1 MDCIDINMEH
11 FKENSIVIREME
23 VGDLEE
29 VFWIER
35 DSFSLPWSKEALK
48 KEIENKNSLCLVA
61 DTDNTVSG
69 FIMAK
74 AVLDEAEILEFA
86 VKKDL
91 RKKGIGTS
99 LLAALL
105 AGLKQRGV
113 KTVYLEVRA
122 SNIIAINLYKKAK
135 FIKYGIRKDYYM
147 EPRED
152 AILMK
157 LFIKEF

>member
-1 MDCIDINMEH
+1 MSQSPI
-11 FKENSIVIREME
+11 IRQMTIH
-23 VGDLEE
+23 DLEE
-29 VFWIER
+29 VFWIEK

-61 DTDNTVSG
+61 VTDNSISG

-74 AVLDEAEILEFA
+74 TVLDEAEILEFA
-86 VKKDL
+86 VRKDS
-91 RKKGIGTS
+91 RKKGIGNS
-99 LLAALL
+99 LLSALIAAL
-105 AGLKQRGV
+105 KKRGV

-122 SNIIAINLYKKAK
+122 SNIIAVNLYKKAK
-135 FIKYGIRKDYYM
+135 FIEYGLRKDYYM

-157 LFIKEF
+157 LLIKEL